1 METKNNK
8 DKTNFNPP
16 LGVRG
21 SLWVMVLVGVIVGL
35 FLGWLFF
42 HSSKTNEVTPTAKEH
57 KHEIWTCSMDPQ
69 VKLDKPGKCPI
80 CGMDLILLQT
90 NAAVND
96 STTVVLSEDA
106 IQLANVGTTTVS
118 RQNPTKEIRLYGK
131 VQADERMLQNQVAHV
146 GGRIE
151 KLMLNFT
158 GEQVRKGQLLAII
171 YSPDLVTAQQ
181 EFIEA
186 AKTKASQPEL
196 YHAAMDKLMQW
207 MLSDRQI
214 AQIEK
219 SGKVKTNFEVYSNT
233 SGIVTARRVN
243 TGDHV
248 AEGAVLY
255 EVANLSSVWVQFDA
269 YESDLAFLKV
279 GDALQFSVQSVPGKV
294 FSAKIQFIDPVMDAA
309 GRVARVRVGIPNGD
323 GKLKPE
329 MYANAVVHARLDAAK
344 DKLVIPRSAV
354 LWTGKRSVV
363 YLKTGEGQFRMQE
376 IELGPALGNS
386 YVVLSGLDE
395 GAEIVTD
402 GAFNVDAAA
411 QLEGKPS
418 MMGR

>member
-1 METKNNK
+1 
-8 DKTNFNPP
+8 
-16 LGVRG
+16 
-21 SLWVMVLVGVIVGL
+21 
-35 FLGWLFF
+35 
-42 HSSKTNEVTPTAKEH
+42 
-57 KHEIWTCSMDPQ
+57 
-69 VKLDKPGKCPI
+69 
-80 CGMDLILLQT
+80 MDLILLQT

-106 IQLANVGTTTVS
+106 IQLANVATTTVS

-294 FSAKIQFIDPVMDAA
+294 FSV
-309 GRVARVRVGIPNGD
+309 GRVITCVSLLAISVT
-323 GKLKPE
+323 KHW
-329 MYANAVVHARLDAAK
+329 VVC
-344 DKLVIPRSAV
+344 
-354 LWTGKRSVV
+354 
-363 YLKTGEGQFRMQE
+363 
-376 IELGPALGNS
+376 
-386 YVVLSGLDE
+386 
-395 GAEIVTD
+395 VTI
-402 GAFNVDAAA
+402 
-411 QLEGKPS
+411 L
-418 MMGR
+418 R